1 MKKQDY
7 FLKCVLL
14 ESLENIGTS
23 FKNKETGESENS
35 EIIKE
40 LLKDEK
46 IKYNFYEAIEEELSR
61 VLKEKYG
68 I

>member
-7 FLKCVLL
+7 FFKYVLL
-14 ESLENIGTS
+14 ESLGDIGVN
-23 FKNKETGESENS
+23 FINKETGKRENND
-35 EIIKE
+35 IIKE
-40 LLKDEK
+40 LLRDEQIKDRLYLALED
-46 IKYNFYEAIEEELSR
+46 ELTK

>member
-14 ESLENIGTS
+14 ESLGDIGVN
-23 FKNKETGESENS
+23 FVNKETGKSENND
-35 EIIKE
+35 IIKE
-40 LLKDEK
+40 LLKDEQ
-46 IKYNFYEAIEEELSR
+46 IKDRLYLALEDELTK

>member
-35 EIIKE
+35 EI
-40 LLKDEK
+40 LKDEK

>member
-23 FKNKETGESENS
+23 FKNKETGENENS

-40 LLKDEK
+40 LLRDEK
-46 IKYNFYEAIEEELSR
+46 IKYNFYEVIEEELSR
-61 VLKEKYG
+61 AIKEKYG

>member
-40 LLKDEK
+40 LLRDEK
-46 IKYNFYEAIEEELSR
+46 IKYNFYEVIEEELSR

>member
-7 FLKCVLL
+7 FFKCVLL
-14 ESLENIGTS
+14 ESLGDIGVN
-23 FKNKETGESENS
+23 FVNKETGKRENND
-35 EIIKE
+35 IIKE
-40 LLKDEK
+40 LLRDEQIKDRLYLALED
-46 IKYNFYEAIEEELSR
+46 ELTK

>member
-40 LLKDEK
+40 LLRDEK
-46 IKYNFYEAIEEELSR
+46 IKYNFYEVIEEELSR
-61 VLKEKYG
+61 AIKEKYG

>member
-23 FKNKETGESENS
+23 FKNKETGENENS

-40 LLKDEK
+40 LLRDEK
-46 IKYNFYEAIEEELSR
+46 IKYNFYEVIEEELSR